1 MSYSLDPIS
10 ADCYPGA
17 TVLIN
22 KLDIRD
28 EPTNSMA
35 FSITV

>member
-1 MSYSLDPIS
+1 MWCIMSYSLDSILE
-10 ADCYPGA
+10 DCYENT

-28 EPTNSMA
+28 EN
-35 FSITV
+35 